1 MRENPLNTIQG
12 DFPATAMY
20 RLVYVSA
27 ATQLFSKAELLELLK
42 GARNK
47 NQRLGISGMLL
58 YKDGEFLQLLE
69 GERSA
74 VKALFAQIK
83 QDPRHD
89 GTIVVDEEDTAERL
103 FQDWAMGFRDL
114 NDPEVQQTPGY
125 SQYMNTPL
133 VAEQLAKHPSAALQ
147 LLEMFKPVY

>member
-1 MRENPLNTIQG
+1 
-12 DFPATAMY
+12 MY
-20 RLVYVSA
+20 RLVYVGA
-27 ATQLFSKAELLELLK
+27 AIQPFSKAELLELLK

-58 YKDGEFLQLLE
+58 YKDGDFLQLLE

-89 GTIVVDEEDTAERL
+89 GTIVVDEEETDERL

-114 NDPEVQQTPGY
+114 NDPEVQTTPGY
-125 SQYMNTPL
+125 TQYMNTPL
-133 VAEQLAKHPSAALQ
+133 VAEQLAKHPSTALQ

>member
-1 MRENPLNTIQG
+1 MR
-12 DFPATAMY
+12 MY

-27 ATQLFSKAELLELLK
+27 AKVPFTQPQLLELLK
-42 GARNK
+42 VARDK
-47 NQRLGISGMLL
+47 NQRLGITGMLL
-58 YKDGEFLQLLE
+58 YKDGDFLQLLE

-74 VKALFAQIK
+74 VKALFDHIK

-89 GTIVVDEEDTAERL
+89 GTIVVDEEDTDERL
-103 FQDWAMGFRDL
+103 FQDWSMGFRDL
-114 NDPEVQQTPGY
+114 SDPEVKQTPGY

-147 LLEMFKPVY
+147 LLEMFKPTY